1 MVSFTR
7 QADGQI
13 IVANDINE
21 LQVEIERISLPT
33 PPFISTMDIEAN
45 IGAVAL
51 SANNAYCARIRVQP
65 ALSITK
71 LSVFIGTAS
80 GNVDVGVYSSDG
92 TTLTRL
98 VSSGSTAAAG
108 ASAVQTITVA
118 STALVP
124 GFSYYLAV
132 APDNATVTIGRVA
145 ITSAIA
151 ALGKRVQAFTSGFPL
166 PSTLTLS
173 AGVNT
178 SNCPFIFGEP

>member
-7 QADGQI
+7 QADGQV

-21 LQVEIERISLPT
+21 LQVEIERISLPNS
-33 PPFISTMDIEAN
+33 PFLSTVDIEAN

-51 SANNAYCARIRVQP
+51 SANNAYCARVFVRSP
-65 ALSITK
+65 MPFTK
-71 LSVFIGTAS
+71 LSCFIGTAS
-80 GNVDVGVYSSDG
+80 GNIDIGAYVSDG

-98 VSSGSTAAAG
+98 RSTGSTAAAG
-108 ASAVQTITVA
+108 ASAVQTLTVA
-118 STALVP
+118 STDVP
-124 GFSYYLAV
+124 IGWSLYFAV

>member
-33 PPFISTMDIEAN
+33 PPFITTMDIEAN
-45 IGAVAL
+45 IGA
-51 SANNAYCARIRVQP
+51 YCARSRVQP
-65 ALSITK
+65 ALSVTK

-80 GNVDVGVYSSDG
+80 GNVDVGIYSSDG

-118 STALVP
+118 SAALVP
-124 GFSYYLAV
+124 SFSYYLAV
-132 APDNATVTIGRVA
+132 APDNAIVTIGRVA
-145 ITSAIA
+145 ITSAIS

-173 AGVNT
+173 SGVNT